1 MKDNLPN
8 LKEKSISL
16 ELIEDK
22 IPKLREV
29 VTKFIFNKIASS
41 VSTNDDVLSLN
52 EIKTY
57 ADLTT
62 LVEKITDCIQQ
73 NRAFSVDLSMD
84 NDILV
89 DEIFWTDER
98 LKQIENYI
106 LPDLQNYIEYSEV
119 KKKIKKKKI
128 KKLLI
133 K

>member
-1 MKDNLPN
+1 
-8 LKEKSISL
+8 
-16 ELIEDK
+16 
-22 IPKLREV
+22 
-29 VTKFIFNKIASS
+29 
-41 VSTNDDVLSLN
+41 
-52 EIKTY
+52 
-57 ADLTT
+57 
-62 LVEKITDCIQQ
+62 
-73 NRAFSVDLSMD
+73 MD